1 MYENMVINDWPTY
14 IMLSDQL
21 TDQLTL
27 DKHTLTLGG
36 LKLWKYCYLKPAAAM
51 QTWLHN
57 EVIKYNSFLN

>member
-21 TDQLTL
+21 TDQLAL

-36 LKLWKYCYLKPAAAM
+36 LITVEVLLLE
-51 QTWLHN
+51 TWSCN
-57 EVIKYNSFLN
+57 ADMIT